1 MGNACG
7 NVCEGDLL
15 NQPEIVSA
23 LRPAA
28 QKVSNHDLRNGDN
41 NFRNRADMRTDQTY
55 QS

>member
-41 NFRNRADMRTDQTY
+41 NFRNGADMRTDQTY